1 LQYGFAA
8 NPKLGWKPALD
19 GLRGF
24 AVLAVMMRHFQ
35 YEGFNNHSVVLLPGG
50 GIGVDLFFV
59 LSGFLITTLLLQEW
73 ATTGSISILNFYVR
87 RGLRLLPALA
97 AFLVAFV
104 VIASFVH
111 TPVQST
117 GEVSNADLL
126 KNLAAIVTYSFNWL
140 MALGWDRV
148 WGLGHLWSLS
158 VEEQFY
164 LVWPA
169 LLILLLRLR
178 VSPLLLLGLSG
189 AALAISASLPVIW
202 PEERFARFYF
212 ATDYR
217 IHTILVGCLL
227 AQLYVGGLLTASVTR
242 RPLFKV
248 ALAASLAFL
257 VTAAV
262 WLESEDRFIFLGG
275 YTFVAIAA
283 GFVLTAGFFANQGT
297 GHWLLTNRAIV
308 YVGKRSYALYLWHYA
323 IGYWLRDLDTVP
335 QILLSF
341 AVSFLAAELS
351 HRLVEAPALRLKGR
365 FGSESET
372 PAAKRQP
379 TTRAPTPEPRPAT
392 VR

>member
-1 LQYGFAA
+1 MQYGFTA

-73 ATTGSISILNFYVR
+73 AATGSISILNFYIR

-104 VIASFVH
+104 VIASVVH
-111 TPVQST
+111 TPVQTT
-117 GEVSNADLL
+117 GEVSIAVLL
-126 KNLAAIVTYSFNWL
+126 RNLAAIATYSFNWL
-140 MALGWDRV
+140 MALGWERV

-178 VSPLLLLGLSG
+178 ISPLLLLGLSG
-189 AALAISASLPVIW
+189 AAFAISASLPMIW
-202 PEERFARFYF
+202 SEERFARFYF

-227 AQLYVGGLLTASVTR
+227 AQLYVGGIIKASVTQL
-242 RPLFKV
+242 PLFKLG
-248 ALAASLAFL
+248 LAASLAFL
-257 VTAAV
+257 LTAAV

-275 YTFVAIAA
+275 YTFVAVAA
-283 GFVLTAGFFANQGT
+283 GFVLTSGFFASQGL
-297 GHWLLTNRAIV
+297 GHQMLTNKAIV

-323 IGYWLRDLDTVP
+323 IAYWLRDLETVP

-341 AVSFLAAELS
+341 AASFLAAELS

-365 FGSESET
+365 FGSEAET
-372 PAAKRQP
+372 PSAKQQP
-379 TTRAPTPEPRPAT
+379 ATRAPAREPRPAT
-392 VR
+392 AR